1 MNANEFP
8 IVLFSTETGDIR
20 VNAVLRDR
28 TLWLTQKAMA
38 GLFGVK
44 SQAITKHLKNIY
56 ATHELTAASTCSKM
70 EQVQNEGGRDVLR
83 EMVFY
88 NLDAIIAVGY
98 NIHVAG
104 SPVIIIGCASLD
116 VGTTLLMREAILSCK
131 CGKGQQIGLCPLG
144 CPNWLPLCPKAERA
158 STARSPSCCNDK
170 SFRKGRTT
178 ETRKYGTIQAHEECR
193 GRSGW
198 LADMQ

>member
-1 MNANEFP
+1 MKANEFP

-70 EQVQNEGGRDVLR
+70 EQVQNEGGR
-83 EMVFY
+83 
-88 NLDAIIAVGY
+88 AV
-98 NIHVAG
+98 
-104 SPVIIIGCASLD
+104 S
-116 VGTTLLMREAILSCK
+116 
-131 CGKGQQIGLCPLG
+131 
-144 CPNWLPLCPKAERA
+144 
-158 STARSPSCCNDK
+158 
-170 SFRKGRTT
+170 
-178 ETRKYGTIQAHEECR
+178 R
-193 GRSGW
+193 GRRLTKRPIWNMMNSTNIR
-198 LADMQ
+198 